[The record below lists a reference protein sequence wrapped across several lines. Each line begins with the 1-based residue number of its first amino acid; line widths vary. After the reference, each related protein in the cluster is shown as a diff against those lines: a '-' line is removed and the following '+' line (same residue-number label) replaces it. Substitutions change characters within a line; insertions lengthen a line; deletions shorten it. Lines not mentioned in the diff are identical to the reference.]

1 MRRVLAHNG
10 RLALSVWNTVGL
22 YNTAVSAALAQF
34 IGSDVAARF
43 NASRNTPASDEL
55 ERLVTKAGFLDVDV
69 TVVQINVHLPRI
81 DKFVLDHLAATPVAL
96 AVASTDE
103 EARKQIGVS
112 VMQELLSY
120 TDGDGIT
127 YPEETHVVTAQVR

>member
-1 MRRVLAHNG
+1 VFG
-10 RLALSVWNTVGL
+10 IPW
-22 YNTAVSAALAQF
+22 
-34 IGSDVAARF
+34 ARF

-81 DKFVLDHLAATPVAL
+81 DKFVLDHLAATPVAS

-127 YPEETHVVTAQVR
+127 YPEETYVVTAQVR